1 MGTTAMSPSL
11 HEVNPLLRNNPRHA
25 VLGVDPGLAATG
37 FAVLEGPSLDRL
49 RVLAQGTVRTESTLP
64 VSRRIGLLYDRLD
77 GLLSEYPVKGIA
89 IEDHFSRRA
98 SPGAGLMLG
107 PVVGIVALLADR
119 HGVPLLPISPRELK
133 HRITGTG
140 AASKVAVQRALAV
153 WLGNGLRIGSTH
165 EGDAMGLAFL
175 GYSRMVAP

>member
-1 MGTTAMSPSL
+1 MSPSL
-11 HEVNPLLRNNPRHA
+11 RDASPRIRERPRHA

-37 FAVLEGPSLDRL
+37 FAVLEGPSLERL
-49 RVLAQGTVRTESTLP
+49 CVLAQGTVRTESSLP

-77 GLLSEYPVKGIA
+77 EILSRHSVLGIA
-89 IEDHFSRRA
+89 LEDHFSRRS

-119 HGVPLLPISPRELK
+119 HGVPLLPIPPRELK

-140 AASKVAVQRALAV
+140 AASKESVQRSLSV
-153 WLGNGLRIGSTH
+153 WLGSDLRIGSTH

-175 GYSRMVAP
+175 GYSRMVPP